1 MADPEVPTIDLFALG
16 SKGLQHHGLRL
27 ANERAV
33 LTVIG
38 INPGLSNAGI
48 ARISGL
54 APQTVSAILNEVE
67 AAGLIERGEVLRGRR
82 GQPATPIFI
91 KPTGAYSIGI
101 ELGWRHADVLVL
113 NIAAEVVGHRHR
125 RACQRRAA
133 EEVDPHPQCPLGGVA
148 TAIGEG
154 EVAFESVSLG
164 ASVPPLV
171 ERSLHRVVGSLHSDI
186 VSTTCWAVNREAS
199 AVG

>member
-1 MADPEVPTIDLFALG
+1 MCHGDPHEGADVD
-16 SKGLQHHGLRL
+16 
-27 ANERAV
+27 V
-33 LTVIG
+33 C
-38 INPGLSNAGI
+38 AGT
-48 ARISGL
+48 RFG
-54 APQTVSAILNEVE
+54 
-67 AAGLIERGEVLRGRR
+67 AACPIERE
-82 GQPATPIFI
+82 
-91 KPTGAYSIGI
+91 
-101 ELGWRHADVLVL
+101 
-113 NIAAEVVGHRHR
+113 EVVGHRHR